1 MRFSWTGDKKLAT
14 VRARKYMVSK
24 AEKNNSII
32 SNRGSLVELEG
43 ATQSQTF

>member
-1 MRFSWTGDKKLAT
+1 MRFSWTGVKKLAT
-14 VRARKYMVSK
+14 VSCKEIHGVK
-24 AEKNNSII
+24 GGKNNSII